1 MNYFWS
7 WSTSPCR
14 PCTTWCCRGPPPPA
28 RTCRAGRCRARAR
41 RRSLSPR
48 QHPAL
53 SSSHRL
59 QLDRIGGECP
69 GLYLYSWKWYKLYV
83 IYKDKLQYFLSSTQ
97 QKKTVEE
104 KSIET
109 FPKSLDWLKYF
120 KQTFNQNFRSVW
132 TFYSHWA
139 LSSRHHYN
147 IVAPHTDRGP
157 AWSSLSSRSSLL
169 TQHTTHSTGTHG
181 QFSSFPSDLEMKI
194 SKISL

>member
-1 MNYFWS
+1 MGS
-7 WSTSPCR
+7 VLVCICTHGSDTS
-14 PCTTWCCRGPPPPA
+14 G
-28 RTCRAGRCRARAR
+28 
-41 RRSLSPR
+41 
-48 QHPAL
+48 
-53 SSSHRL
+53 
-59 QLDRIGGECP
+59 
-69 GLYLYSWKWYKLYV
+69 KLYV

-147 IVAPHTDRGP
+147 GLLLQRAVPGPPPPDTLTGQLLSLPTTYNNNLNTVSLVHHTFLPIISISVISVSWIQQTRSVRDVRRRLSKEDHLHSKVQLKVRESDR
-157 AWSSLSSRSSLL
+157 WILYL
-169 TQHTTHSTGTHG
+169 
-181 QFSSFPSDLEMKI
+181 FC
-194 SKISL
+194 